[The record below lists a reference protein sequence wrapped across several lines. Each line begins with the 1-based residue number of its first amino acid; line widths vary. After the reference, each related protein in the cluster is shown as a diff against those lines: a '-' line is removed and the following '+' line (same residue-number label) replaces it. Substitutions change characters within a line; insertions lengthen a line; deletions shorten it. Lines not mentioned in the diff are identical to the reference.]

1 MEEAYGRALHLFAC
15 GAFGRWLGE
24 AEQEA
29 LEPALASEEA
39 WSAFLRGEERAAAR
53 TAAASRSS
61 CNYNTH
67 KAAFEAAPPTVER
80 TSACAPTSSAP
91 SRSSSAPSKRDSARH
106 RIATLAG

>member
-1 MEEAYGRALHLFAC
+1 VFDLSTAKSGSSLDPCTFDA
-15 GAFGRWLGE
+15 
-24 AEQEA
+24 
-29 LEPALASEEA
+29 
-39 WSAFLRGEERAAAR
+39 AAAR

-91 SRSSSAPSKRDSARH
+91 SRSS
-106 RIATLAG
+106 ATGVVFLAVVMLALALADV